1 MRVLLTSSG
10 RRVSLLKAFK
20 RAVSAEPGGKVLA
33 ADLDPTAP
41 TLLAADNAHI
51 LPPVQSECYLT
62 ELMHVCVHE
71 KVNVVIP
78 LIDPELFVLAN
89 AKGRFLSAGVV
100 LAVSDP
106 ECVRVA
112 NDKLLTYQHFS
123 RLGVPSVST
132 MTVDEADEALKAG
145 SLRFPVVVKPR
156 DGSAGKA
163 VSVCNNQFELRCAA
177 VRVPN
182 PIVQEFVEGIE
193 VTIDVLGDGRGS
205 MLGLVPRKRLK
216 VRAGEVERGVTVDDA
231 LFRHWVGLIV
241 ESLKPF
247 GPVNIQCF
255 VTERGVKFSELNAR
269 FGGGYPLAD
278 AAGARFPEMLLELA
292 RGRVPPALIGQYER
306 GLVMTRFDEAFFIR
320 AQNIACGCE
329 LTSLPYRGD
338 HASGSD
344 DSSGD

>member
-10 RRVSLLKAFK
+10 RRVSLLRAFK
-20 RAVSAEPGGKVLA
+20 RAVSTEPGGKVFA

-41 TLLAADNAHI
+41 TLLTADNAYV
-51 LPPVQSECYLT
+51 LPPIDSECYLT

-71 KVNVVIP
+71 RVNVVVP
-78 LIDPELFVLAN
+78 LIDPELLVLAN
-89 AKGRFLSAGVV
+89 AKARFLSAGVV
-100 LAVSDP
+100 LAVSDL

-112 NDKLLTYQHFS
+112 NDKLLTYQCFS
-123 RLGVPSVST
+123 DLGVPSVST
-132 MTVDEADEALKAG
+132 ITVDEAVEALDVG

-163 VSVCNNQFELRCAA
+163 VSICKNQFELRCAA

-182 PIVQEFVEGIE
+182 PIVQEFIEGVE

-231 LFRHWVGLIV
+231 LFRRWVELIV
-241 ESLKPF
+241 KSLKPF
-247 GPVNIQCF
+247 GPINIQCF
-255 VTERGVKFSELNAR
+255 VNERGVKFSELNAR

-292 RGRVPPALIGQYER
+292 RGRVPPARIGQYER

-320 AQNIACGCE
+320 AQDIAGGCE
-329 LTSLPYRGD
+329 LMSLPYRGEHD
-338 HASGSD
+338 STRG